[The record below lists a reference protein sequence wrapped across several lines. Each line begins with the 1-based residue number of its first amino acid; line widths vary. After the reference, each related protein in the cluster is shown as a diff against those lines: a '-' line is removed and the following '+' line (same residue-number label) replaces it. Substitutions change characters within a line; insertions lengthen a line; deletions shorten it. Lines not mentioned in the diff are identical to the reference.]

1 MYLNFSNVGGRGK
14 DIASILSEKENQQPV
29 TSHAHSAYNRKK
41 RRLIDLE
48 SDSTV
53 AESEDE
59 FMLSNR

>member
-1 MYLNFSNVGGRGK
+1 MDLNFSNVGGRGK

-29 TSHAHSAYNRKK
+29 TSQAHSACNRKK